1 MAMVGCTTTKPV
13 TTTHGNSSGTTK
25 SSDSPLFLDN
35 ITANGPTASGRTSS
49 EKEKQE
55 FKTFRPPLDDFHPRF
70 TIESGTT
77 IQFKYA
83 IVMDVEVER
92 LDNQDLY
99 RFIDSW
105 WGTPYRMGGTTQKG
119 VDCSAFVKTLESVIY
134 GTNLP
139 RTAREQK
146 SGCSIITGSDLK
158 EGDLV
163 FFNTRGGVSHVGVYL
178 TNNKFVHASTSGGV
192 TISDLYDSYWHS
204 RFLGAGRYKNGTAM
218 K

>member
-1 MAMVGCTTTKPV
+1 MVGCTTTKPV
-13 TTTHGNSSGTTK
+13 STTSGNSSSSKKT
-25 SSDSPLFLDN
+25 SDSPVFLDQ
-35 ITANGPTASGRTSS
+35 ITANGPTANGRTSS
-49 EKEKQE
+49 ETEKQE

-119 VDCSAFVKTLESVIY
+119 VDCSAFVQTLESVIF

-146 SGCSIITGSDLK
+146 SSCVIVSDTQLK

-192 TISDLYDSYWHS
+192 MISDLYDAYWHS